1 MDKQRKERPTSKVG
15 RVKTRTMSDTTA
27 AIGTSFANGKQLTYS
42 IIEEYDGLPK
52 CDKRE
57 YALRAVA
64 TNQTLK
70 EAIQALSKSANDIA
84 TMHATEAKE
93 LRVELDAIKTKW
105 WYRLFNRVGL

>member
-1 MDKQRKERPTSKVG
+1 
-15 RVKTRTMSDTTA
+15 MSDTAA

-70 EAIQALSKSANDIA
+70 EAIQALSKSASEIITIHLA
-84 TMHATEAKE
+84 EAQQ
-93 LRVELDAIKTKW
+93 LRVDLDAIKSKW
-105 WYRLFNRVGL
+105 WYRLFNRLGL

>member
-1 MDKQRKERPTSKVG
+1 
-15 RVKTRTMSDTTA
+15 MSETTA
-27 AIGTSFANGKQLTYS
+27 AIGTSFANGKELTYS

-93 LRVELDAIKTKW
+93 LRKELEVIRGRW
-105 WYRLFNRVGL
+105 WYRLCKKLGL